1 MTTPPP
7 PFTHLHYLANV
18 RLPTEKAH
26 GLQIVQNC
34 EALAAFVPLTLHPAR
49 RVQPPAL
56 QNAPDPWTFYGAART
71 FDIRYTPCVDLL
83 PLLGRQENRLSAL
96 AFYLQT
102 ATYIAALAW
111 RLRRASADTVY
122 YSRDPLV
129 LSAFRRIKPPR
140 RLFWEAHSLSAAPRK
155 RQMQAELAR
164 SLGGVIAVTRKL
176 ADDLVALGLPA
187 DRVLVAPDGIRTAR
201 FAEMPSRKAARAA
214 LGLPTDAFIV
224 GYVGRLHTMN
234 MSKGVDDLIR
244 AMAGQPERPLH
255 LLLVGGP
262 EDMAA
267 ALRQQW
273 IAAGLPAER
282 FHSLGHVPATEV
294 PRALAAFDA
303 AALPLPWTEH
313 FAYYASPIKLFEY
326 MAAGLPIVATD
337 LPSTAEIVQDGDTAL
352 LVPPSDPGALAATL
366 VRLHDDPAL
375 CARLGE
381 NGRRLAFE
389 RYTWDARAR
398 SILDFIARCLET
410 R

>member
-1 MTTPPP
+1 MTKPHP
-7 PFTHLHYLANV
+7 PFNHLHYLANV

-34 EALAAFVPLTLHPAR
+34 EALAAFAPLTLHPAR

-56 QNAPDPWTFYGAART
+56 RNAPDPWTFYGVART

-83 PLLGRQENRLSAL
+83 PLLGGRENRLSTL

-111 RLRRASADTVY
+111 RLRRVSANAVF

-129 LSAFRRIKPPR
+129 LAAFRRIKPPR

-155 RQMQAELAR
+155 RRMQAELAR
-164 SLGGVIAVTRKL
+164 SLGGVIAVTRRL
-176 ADDLVALGLPA
+176 ADDLMALGLPEE
-187 DRVLVAPDGIRTAR
+187 RVLVAPDGIRAAR
-201 FAEMPSRKAARAA
+201 FAETPSKEAARAA
-214 LGLPTDAFIV
+214 LGLPQDAFIV

-244 AMAGQPERPLH
+244 ALAGLPEHPLH

-262 EDMAA
+262 DDMAA
-267 ALRQQW
+267 TLRQQW

-282 FHSLGHVPATEV
+282 FHSLGHVPAAEV

-326 MAAGLPIVATD
+326 MASGRPIVATN

-352 LVPPSDPGALAATL
+352 LVPPSDPPTLAAALA
-366 VRLHDDPAL
+366 RLHGDPAL
-375 CARLGE
+375 CARLGG
-381 NGRRLAFE
+381 NARRLVFE
-389 RYTWDARAR
+389 RYTWEARAWA
-398 SILDFIARCLET
+398 ILDFISRRLEAK
-410 R
+410 